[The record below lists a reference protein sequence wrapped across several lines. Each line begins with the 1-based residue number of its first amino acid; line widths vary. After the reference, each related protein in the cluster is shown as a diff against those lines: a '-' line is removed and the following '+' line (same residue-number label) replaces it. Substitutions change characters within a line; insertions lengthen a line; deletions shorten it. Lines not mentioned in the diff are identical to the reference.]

1 MNTLKLYRWL
11 DKDSV
16 PQTVIKLNELARQL
30 YDLFNRGI
38 NVDGHLNAQLVT
50 VAFQGPQASLS
61 IKTKYTSPPIGV
73 IMLKLID
80 KDSGDPVEATWSW
93 QYSQDGYIKTT
104 SFSSLA
110 SGNYEVRVLILGG

>member
-1 MNTLKLYRWL
+1 MINLKLYRWL

-16 PQTVIKLNELARQL
+16 SQTVVKLNEFARQL

-38 NVDGHLNAQLVT
+38 NVDGHLNAQLMT
-50 VAFQGPQASLS
+50 VSFQGPQASLS
-61 IKTKYTSPPIGV
+61 IKTKYTYPPIGV

>member
-1 MNTLKLYRWL
+1 MINLKLFRW
-11 DKDSV
+11 SESESIAQIIV
-16 PQTVIKLNELARQL
+16 KLNDFSRRV

-38 NVDGHLNAQLVT
+38 NVDGHLNAQVMTVT
-50 VAFQGPQASLS
+50 FQGPQSSLS
-61 IKTKYTSPPIGV
+61 IKTKYTYPPIGV

-80 KDSGDPVEATWSW
+80 KDSGNPVEATWSW